1 MLTKGSKCYIINLNE
16 IYGQR
21 KKIVCVC
28 IFCQTF
34 VSFWNQKVMSNLG
47 TTAKGWISN
56 KFGSFHAAWKSSWAS
71 KQTHF
76 SALMPPETSSRLW
89 PTFSSGSVEIH
100 PLQFFNYNLTSC
112 SLFTFGIQEIWQL
125 FGCTGLNQ
133 FIDFSIIHMMNI
145 LFFPFIPS
153 YFLSH

>member
-1 MLTKGSKCYIINLNE
+1 MTTQESVCIIPSLRANSIKLCQCYCYEKKKHMKRQIKKTNIRSALTKGSKCYIINLNE

-76 SALMPPETSSRLW
+76 SALLPPETSSRLW

-100 PLQFFNYNLTSC
+100 PL
-112 SLFTFGIQEIWQL
+112 
-125 FGCTGLNQ
+125 
-133 FIDFSIIHMMNI
+133 
-145 LFFPFIPS
+145 
-153 YFLSH
+153 